1 VTAWQ
6 AERRRAQSSKFQSE
20 NARALANLIGAVGD
34 AGDYVEGI
42 DEKKRKREQED
53 ADRTAKTA
61 ERESLMSS
69 RDKGAEASLLR
80 AQGMNDASMMRA
92 KADVDEAEAKRKM
105 EADKAERDSKVLR
118 EKSSMD
124 VLRAAARDPSAS
136 VETLIGR
143 AVADPELGNLDD
155 TAVAGIMAEE
165 RAKVAADAAK
175 TGATEALETQR
186 KAAAKKAARPPKG
199 PSPEAVE
206 ERSLRLKKLRAE
218 VDKLTNGATSGKPMS
233 PSDIAD
239 LTNERVTIDSLAAIR
254 EMAKD
259 PEIMTGSIRGRIE
272 NKLASVADSAK
283 WTKFTTAVQI
293 ANKLIARAVEGGRMT
308 DADGKFYQ
316 EILANPE
323 RGPGQF
329 NGILDLMEQ
338 LSSDTL
344 TAKLTALGESGYLV
358 PESVKSKPAPAAASA
373 PAASA
378 KVRVSNGQEI
388 LEIDKADLGDALADG
403 YKVVR

>member
-1 VTAWQ
+1 MTAWQ

-80 AQGMNDASMMRA
+80 AQGANDASMMRA
-92 KADVDEAEAKRKM
+92 KADVDEAEAKRKA

-118 EKSSMD
+118 EKSSME
-124 VLRAAARDPSAS
+124 VLRAAARDPSAN

-165 RAKVAADAAK
+165 RAKAGAEAAK
-175 TGATEALETQR
+175 TDATEALGAQR
-186 KAAAKKAARPPKG
+186 EADAKKKARLPAPKAPKNQTVAATPLRKEFNALPSVKAAADSSANF
-199 PSPEAVE
+199 
-206 ERSLRLKKLRAE
+206 
-218 VDKLTNGATSGKPMS
+218 DTMTNAS
-233 PSDIAD
+233 
-239 LTNERVTIDSLAAIR
+239 
-254 EMAKD
+254 KD
-259 PEIMTGSIRGRIE
+259 PSAAGDLALIFTFMKILDPGSVVKETEFANAQNAAGVDDRVRNAWNRTLSGERLSTAQRADF
-272 NKLASVADSAK
+272 LAQAQGLRDQ
-283 WTKFTTAVQI
+283 AV
-293 ANKLIARAVEGGRMT
+293 ARAN
-308 DADGKFYQ
+308 A
-316 EILANPE
+316 EIQRYSDLATKS
-323 RGPGQF
+323 G
-329 NGILDLMEQ
+329 LDPV
-338 LSSDTL
+338 DVVG
-344 TAKLTALGESGYLV
+344 APRAA
-358 PESVKSKPAPAAASA
+358 APAASAAA

>member
-80 AQGMNDASMMRA
+80 AQGANDASMMRA
-92 KADVDEAEAKRKM
+92 KADVDEAEAKRKA

-118 EKSSMD
+118 EKSSME
-124 VLRAAARDPSAS
+124 VLRAAARDPSAN

-165 RAKVAADAAK
+165 RAKAGAEAAK
-175 TGATEALETQR
+175 TDATEALGAQR
-186 KAAAKKAARPPKG
+186 EADAKKKARLPAPKAPKNQTVAATPLRKEFNALPSVKAAADSSANF
-199 PSPEAVE
+199 
-206 ERSLRLKKLRAE
+206 
-218 VDKLTNGATSGKPMS
+218 DTMTNAS
-233 PSDIAD
+233 
-239 LTNERVTIDSLAAIR
+239 
-254 EMAKD
+254 KD
-259 PEIMTGSIRGRIE
+259 PSAAGDLALIFTFMKILDPGSVVKETEFANAQNAAGVDDRVRNAWNRTLSGERLSTAQRADF
-272 NKLASVADSAK
+272 LAQAQGLRDQ
-283 WTKFTTAVQI
+283 AV
-293 ANKLIARAVEGGRMT
+293 ARAN
-308 DADGKFYQ
+308 A
-316 EILANPE
+316 EIQRYSDLATKS
-323 RGPGQF
+323 G
-329 NGILDLMEQ
+329 LDPV
-338 LSSDTL
+338 DVVG
-344 TAKLTALGESGYLV
+344 APRAA
-358 PESVKSKPAPAAASA
+358 APAASAAA